1 MTYGYSNSGSGWRS
15 SWGYS
20 SANKGYGGYDGCGG
34 KGGYGGSSWGG
45 SSWGGSKG
53 GSSWGSKDDHGWGG
67 SKGGSSWGGKDDC
80 GWGGSKGGSSWGGSK
95 GGSSRGGSSW
105 GGKDDH
111 GWGGSK
117 GGGSWGG
124 KGGCGPQPD
133 PTPDF
138 ALGDEGRTCH
148 FTLESGGLTLIV
160 TVTEFGN
167 ALKFDIKIAD
177 DSAKVGDLRGLFFNL
192 DVADGADLFVLS
204 GDDVTDSKFG
214 DRNVDDLGGGVN
226 VRGPGGGY
234 DVGVEFGTS
243 GIGKDDV
250 QETSF
255 ILANANG
262 ALTLDDL
269 DDNAVAARLT
279 SVGYEGSCRNDSLKI
294 VGETG
299 DLDCDVF
306 EANTPP
312 EPADDAAGV
321 CAGAATTIDLLAN
334 DVDPDAE
341 LGPEDD
347 YGLTIAA
354 VYTVTG
360 AQYFTDLAPGEWI
373 TLDSGARVQ
382 LVDGELVY
390 DSAGAFDDL
399 LIGQKATDTFEYAVY
414 DADGDPGFAEVT
426 VSICGSLNLVET
438 ITNDAP
444 GYATMDIDQIL
455 SSLTGRLTNSV
466 SIDFTDPAYDALDGV
481 YTNAYCID
489 RSTPANLLLT
499 GAQVFDSTDPGNLPA
514 GLVDKPDM
522 LDEVNWLLNQDFES
536 TYSLTDVQ
544 SAIWALIDDAGG
556 VDTNRA
562 PGVQLSAGAQAMY
575 DQAILQD
582 GFVVDPSDPA
592 ANVKGMIFLP
602 VDGAGNENGQAFIIG
617 FELEDCLCAGDALV

>member
-1 MTYGYSNSGSGWRS
+1 MTYGYSNSGSGWGS

-53 GSSWGSKDDHGWGG
+53 GSSWGGKDDHGWGG
-67 SKGGSSWGGKDDC
+67 SK
-80 GWGGSKGGSSWGGSK
+80 
-95 GGSSRGGSSW
+95 GGSSW

-138 ALGDEGRTCH
+138 ALGDEGSTCH

-204 GDDVTDSKFG
+204 GDDVTESRFG

-250 QETSF
+250 QQTSF

-354 VYTVTG
+354 VYTATG
-360 AQYFTDLAPGEWI
+360 AQYFADLAPGEWI

-438 ITNDAP
+438 ITN
-444 GYATMDIDQIL
+444 
-455 SSLTGRLTNSV
+455 S
-466 SIDFTDPAYDALDGV
+466 DPAIAKMDLSQTVAAGFPPIVTGLGMTLDFEDPIFADLGFDATSGLQIE
-481 YTNAYCID
+481 YTQVYCID
-489 RSTPANLLLT
+489 IEHAPAFQPITVEVYSTL
-499 GAQVFDSTDPGNLPA
+499 GDLPE
-514 GLVDKPDM
+514 GLVDKPENID
-522 LDEVNWLLNQDFES
+522 LVNYVLNQGYEDDDSF
-536 TYSLTDVQ
+536 TFTQ
-544 SAIWALIDDAGG
+544 IQNAIWTLIDDDAP
-556 VDTNRA
+556 TNI
-562 PGVQLSAGAQAMY
+562 SAGAQQIIA
-575 DQAILQD
+575 DALANGE
-582 GFVVDPSDPA
+582 GFIPDASDPD
-592 ANVKGMIFLP
+592 ANVVGMIFRP
-602 VDGAGNENGQAFIIG
+602 VSGNGADGYEYADRQIMIAG
-617 FELEDCLCAGDALV
+617 FELEDCLCA